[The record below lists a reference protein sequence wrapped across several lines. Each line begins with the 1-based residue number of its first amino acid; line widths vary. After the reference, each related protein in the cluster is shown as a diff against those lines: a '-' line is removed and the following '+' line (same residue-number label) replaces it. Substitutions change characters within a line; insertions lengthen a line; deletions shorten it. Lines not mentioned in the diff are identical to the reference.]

1 MAQCSSQL
9 SADKISKVTDIVSAQ
24 NSFRFCVEYLG
35 IGPNEF
41 RTIKYDA
48 AHKHHDT
55 LFQCIELWKNKTE
68 VEGMD
73 ARQELIELLN
83 KVQEE
88 RQWFSKQDMSFMFEG
103 GKLYISDRRK
113 SLAFL

>member
-24 NSFRFCVEYLG
+24 NSFRFCAEYLE
-35 IGPNEF
+35 IGPKKF
-41 RTIKYDA
+41 KTIEYDA
-48 AHKHHDT
+48 KHNHHDT

-68 VEGMD
+68 VEGLD
-73 ARQELIELLN
+73 ARQELTELLN

-88 RQWFSKQDMSFMFEG
+88 RRWFSKQDMAFMFEG
-103 GKLYISDRRK
+103 GKLHISDRRK
-113 SLAFL
+113 S